1 MPQLLLPVPKL
12 YNANQVKILA
22 WGVPISKGP
31 GASGYA
37 PGVFMK
43 ISQDGPSFKIVKGAD
58 GSITR
63 CATNEPG
70 TKLTINLAQTSASN
84 AIFSKMWN
92 LDIGGLNGD
101 GIGTFVGSDMNG
113 TSVFESEAFWVMQ
126 PPEKGYGVEIGDTVW
141 ECYCCAVERLDG
153 GN

>member
-1 MPQLLLPVPKL
+1 MLTVPKL

-37 PGVFMK
+37 PGVFLK
-43 ISQDGPSFKIVKGAD
+43 ISQDGPSYKIVKGAD
-58 GSITR
+58 GSWTR

-70 TKLTINLAQTSASN
+70 TKITINLAQTSSSN

-92 LDIGGLNGD
+92 LGLVSLNGED
-101 GIGTFVGSDMNG
+101 IGTFVGSDMNG
-113 TSVFESEAFWVMQ
+113 TSVFESEAFFIMQ
-126 PPEKGYGVEIGDTVW
+126 PPEKGYGVEIGETIW
-141 ECYCCAVERLDG
+141 ECYGGAVERLDG